1 MEPTKAAKKLT
12 HEIIDYYRRKH
23 AIDFLNYM
31 SYDGLDKENA
41 KFYDEWLKEQE
52 EQLPEQICFD
62 FIFQRIQWA
71 LAIGFEQGRK
81 SLWGGKMVVQMTMT
95 GKTLRVFATGMD
107 ASRALNISVGMISD
121 VCRGKRKS
129 AKGCTFRF
137 LNPNDYYTHI
147 KKK

>member
-12 HEIIDYYRRKH
+12 YEIIDYYR
-23 AIDFLNYM
+23 
-31 SYDGLDKENA
+31 
-41 KFYDEWLKEQE
+41 
-52 EQLPEQICFD
+52 LPETICFD
-62 FIFQRIQWA
+62 FIFQRMQWA
-71 LAIGFEQGRK
+71 MAIGYELGRS

-107 ASRALNISVGMISD
+107 ASKALNISVGSISD
-121 VCRGKRKS
+121 VCRGKKES
-129 AKGCTFRF
+129 VKGYTFRF